1 MSKQVW
7 AAMLAVAVMG
17 ALSACNSSSN
27 GSNNVALSGAGSTFI
42 NPVMTH
48 WTADFSQAHPNI
60 HINYQSIGSGGGI
73 QQVKAGTV
81 DFGASDVALKD
92 EQLAGMSPV
101 VQIPET
107 AGPVCIT
114 YNLPGLTQPLRLSP
128 QALAGLFL
136 GTIKSWKDPQLA
148 KDNPGVKLPSS
159 AVIISHRSDGSGT
172 TGIFTEYLSAISPDW
187 KKKVGSGTA
196 VSWPTGIGGKGSE
209 GVTGN
214 IRNSPGAI
222 GYVELSYAQQNN
234 LPTAVI
240 GNEAGKFVAA
250 TAAGTTADI
259 AAYCR
264 PDQQRSPPTHRQ
276 PACQCARCLSH
287 LRPHLPD
294 HPQRWSGQGEAR
306 RAEAVRPVHHY
317 GWAGGSRHPQL
328 CAAARQRQAVRSAA
342 AAAADGGRTA
352 NQLTQFRGERTLR
365 PPPLRVPLT
374 FVEDVPRQQATRSI
388 CFRQTPRS
396 GTRTPLTK

>member
-1 MSKQVW
+1 MSNRFW
-7 AAMLAVAVMG
+7 AATIAVVALG
-17 ALSACNSSSN
+17 GLSACNSSN
-27 GSNNVALSGAGSTFI
+27 ANNTVALSGAGSTFI
-42 NPVMTH
+42 NPVMTR
-48 WTADFSQAHPNI
+48 WTADFTQAHPNV

-92 EQLAGMSPV
+92 QQLAGMAPV

-128 QALAGLFL
+128 EALAGLFL
-136 GTIKSWKDPQLA
+136 GKIKTWKDPLLA

-159 AVIISHRSDGSGT
+159 PVIISHRSDGSGT
-172 TGIFTEYLSAISPDW
+172 TGIFTEYLSAISPEW
-187 KKKVGSGTA
+187 KQKIGSGTA

-234 LPTAVI
+234 LPTALI
-240 GNEAGKFVAA
+240 ENQAGKYVAA

-259 AAYCR
+259 AAFADQISKDPRDPIVNPPANAPDAYPISGLTFLIIPKDGPDKAKR
-264 PDQQRSPPTHRQ
+264 AALKQFIQYIITDGQAAAGNLNYAPLPDSVKQYDQQ
-276 PACQCARCLSH
+276 
-287 LRPHLPD
+287 
-294 HPQRWSGQGEAR
+294 
-306 RAEAVRPVHHY
+306 
-317 GWAGGSRHPQL
+317 QL
-328 CAAARQRQAVRSAA
+328 Q
-342 AAAADGGRTA
+342 
-352 NQLTQFRGERTLR
+352 QLTAAGQ
-365 PPPLRVPLT
+365 PI
-374 FVEDVPRQQATRSI
+374 S
-388 CFRQTPRS
+388 
-396 GTRTPLTK
+396 